1 MSDEMPPGRRSS
13 GTVVMLCALI
23 FGALGLAAGY
33 VIGHRSEA
41 GESHEEKS
49 AEGKSGEDK
58 PAASA
63 EEDKVAGVRTT
74 PVRRGSITKTIRAY
88 GPVVAR
94 AGASRVV
101 AAAFETRVLQV
112 LVVAGQHVDAGTP
125 LIRVEASPESKL
137 QIAEAR
143 RVLTAAEADLKQVHS
158 RADLKLATNQDLSTA
173 QQLVDAAKLKLD
185 SLLARGAGESGP
197 HEFKAEVAG
206 IVSAVASQP
215 GQLVAA
221 GAPLAEVVPADQ
233 IEIRLGIAPADI
245 RGVAPGQEVKLR
257 PVGVSVA
264 EPIVG
269 HVRLVSEKVSPDT
282 RLVDAFVSPAPGTRL
297 VLDEYVNAELS
308 QPQRQGLL
316 VPRSAVLPDEDG
328 HVLFTV
334 KEGHAERHSVTL
346 LADDGHDALFDAKD
360 VAEGDDA
367 VVLGN
372 FELEDHMKV
381 AAQPAA
387 TEPVSESTSES
398 ATEPTSGPASAPS
411 TEPAR

>member
-1 MSDEMPPGRRSS
+1 MSSEMPRRRRI
-13 GTVVMLCALI
+13 GPVVLLCALF

-33 VIGHRSEA
+33 LIGHRSA
-41 GESHEEKS
+41 SGESHEEKS
-49 AEGKSGEDK
+49 AEDK
-58 PAASA
+58 PTAGAAGA
-63 EEDKVAGVRTT
+63 EEDKVASVRTA
-74 PVRRGSITKTIRAY
+74 PVRRGSIARTIHAY

-101 AAAFETRVLQV
+101 SAAFETRVLQV
-112 LVVAGQHVDAGTP
+112 LVVAGQHVDAGAP

-143 RVLTAAEADLKQVHS
+143 RVLAAAEADRKQVQS

-173 QQLVDAAKLKLD
+173 QQAVDAAKLKLD
-185 SLLARGAGESGP
+185 SLLARGAGEAGP
-197 HEFKAEVAG
+197 HEFKAELAG

-233 IEIRLGIAPADI
+233 IEIRLGIAPADV
-245 RGVAPGQEVKLR
+245 RGVAPGQAVKLR
-257 PVGVSVA
+257 PVGLSIA

-282 RLVDAFVSPAPGTRL
+282 RLVDVFVVPAAAARL
-297 VLDEYVNAELS
+297 VLEEYVDAELA
-308 QPQRQGLL
+308 QPQREGLL

-334 KEGHAERHSVTL
+334 KDGRAERHAVTL
-346 LADDGHDALFDAKD
+346 LADDNRDALFEARD
-360 VAEGDDA
+360 VAEGDEA

-381 AAQPAA
+381 AARRETSEPASEPAA
-387 TEPVSESTSES
+387 ES
-398 ATEPTSGPASAPS
+398 ASGPTSAPASAPS
-411 TEPAR
+411 REPAR

>member
-1 MSDEMPPGRRSS
+1 MSIEMPPRRRSS
-13 GTVVMLCALI
+13 GPVVVLCALL

-33 VIGHRSEA
+33 VIGHRSA
-41 GESHEEKS
+41 GGESHEEKS
-49 AEGKSGEDK
+49 AEDK
-58 PAASA
+58 PAAGGA
-63 EEDKVAGVRTT
+63 EEDKVASVRTA
-74 PVRRGSITKTIRAY
+74 PVRRGSIARTIRAY

-101 AAAFETRVLQV
+101 SAAFETRVLQV

-125 LIRVEASPESKL
+125 LIRVEPSPESKL

-143 RVLTAAEADLKQVHS
+143 RMLTATEADLKQVQS
-158 RADLKLATNQDLSTA
+158 RVELKLATNQDLSTA
-173 QQLVDAAKLKLD
+173 RQAADAAKLKLD
-185 SLLARGAGESGP
+185 SLLERGAGEAGP

-215 GQLVAA
+215 GQLLAA

-233 IEIRLGIAPADI
+233 IEVRLGVAPADV
-245 RGVAPGQEVKLR
+245 RGVSPGLDVTLR

-282 RLVDAFVSPAPGTRL
+282 RLVDVFVSPASGTRL

-308 QPQRQGLL
+308 QPQREGLI

-334 KEGHAERHSVTL
+334 KDGHALRHSVTL
-346 LADDGHDALFDAKD
+346 KADDDRDAVFESKD
-360 VAEGDDA
+360 VAEGDEA
-367 VVLGN
+367 IVLGN
-372 FELEDHMKV
+372 FELDDHMKV
-381 AAQPAA
+381 AAQPAEPA
-387 TEPVSESTSES
+387 T
-398 ATEPTSGPASAPS
+398 
-411 TEPAR
+411 TEPATSEPSSQPTLEPAR